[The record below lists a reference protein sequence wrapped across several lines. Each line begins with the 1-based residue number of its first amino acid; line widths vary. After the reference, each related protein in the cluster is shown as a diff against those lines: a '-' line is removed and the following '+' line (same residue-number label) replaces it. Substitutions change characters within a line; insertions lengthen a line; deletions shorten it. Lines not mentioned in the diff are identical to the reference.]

1 MSTRRR
7 KPKNGNST
15 DLAEAPAVNSGYELY
30 EQWKNMVRYIEK
42 KGQMVP
48 QGCVIPSQL
57 WRRFKRM
64 VAQDW
69 NALSEDNKELVRKMM
84 EGL

>member
-7 KPKNGNST
+7 NPKSEKAT
-15 DLAEAPAVNSGYELY
+15 DPYEYWVN
-30 EQWKNMVRYIEK
+30 VIRFIEK
-42 KGQMVP
+42 KGQMTP
-48 QGCVIPSQL
+48 QGCVIPAQL

-64 VAQDW
+64 VAQEFDE
-69 NALSEDNKELVRKMM
+69 LSDDNKELVRKMT